1 MFARRKEIQK
11 RLGPDGCEEPEQS
24 LDNEKAS
31 SGQQVK
37 KKTEK
42 KMGQK
47 SCKEIMIKIF
57 PLKVRFFVHFFVN

>member
-37 KKTEK
+37 KEK
-42 KMGQK
+42 KWVK
-47 SCKEIMIKIF
+47 NRVKKF
-57 PLKVRFFVHFFVN
+57 

>member
-37 KKTEK
+37 RE

-47 SCKEIMIKIF
+47 SCKEILIKIF
-57 PLKVRFFVHFFVN
+57 PLKVRS

>member
-37 KKTEK
+37 KEK

-47 SCKEIMIKIF
+47 SCKEILIKIF
-57 PLKVRFFVHFFVN
+57 PLKVRA

>member
-37 KKTEK
+37 KKQRK
-42 KMGQK
+42 KWVK
-47 SCKEIMIKIF
+47 NRVKK
-57 PLKVRFFVHFFVN
+57 L

>member
-37 KKTEK
+37 KRK
-42 KMGQK
+42 KK
-47 SCKEIMIKIF
+47 W
-57 PLKVRFFVHFFVN
+57 LKNRVKKF